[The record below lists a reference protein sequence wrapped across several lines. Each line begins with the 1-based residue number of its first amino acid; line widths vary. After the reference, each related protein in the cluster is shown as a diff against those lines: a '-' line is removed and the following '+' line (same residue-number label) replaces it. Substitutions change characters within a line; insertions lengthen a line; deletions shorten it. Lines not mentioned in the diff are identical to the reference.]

1 MGAGILPAAI
11 YDNKLYLL
19 FGKENK
25 YEDSAPG
32 YSDFGGGTDN
42 TESLLKTAIR
52 EAEEELTGFLGN
64 KAVISNLLK
73 NGTYNIDLIS
83 EEHSKYRSH
92 IFKYNYDPMLPFYYN
107 NNQRFLQKKIP
118 KVIKRTKIF
127 EKEHIKWICV
137 DDLPK
142 LRNTFRHFYR
152 VVIDEIYSKRGAI
165 KSFIQNQRT
174 GKKKQNKTRKPRVNK
189 NKTRKNKD

>member
-11 YDNKLYLL
+11 YKNKLYLL

-42 TESLLKTAIR
+42 TESLLKTATR

-64 KAVISNLLK
+64 KEAVSNLLK
-73 NGTYNIDLIS
+73 NGTYNIDITS
-83 EEHSKYRSH
+83 KEHTTYRTH
-92 IFKYNYDPMLPFYYN
+92 IFKYNYDPMLPLYYN

-118 KVIKRTKIF
+118 DVIKRTKIF

-137 DDLPK
+137 EDLPK

-152 VVIDEIYSKRGAI
+152 VVVDDIYYNRAAI
-165 KSFIQNQRT
+165 KSFI
-174 GKKKQNKTRKPRVNK
+174 KKHRINK
-189 NKTRKNKD
+189 NKTMKKRINKNKTKKNKS

>member
-11 YDNKLYLL
+11 YNNKLYLL
-19 FGKENK
+19 FGKENR

-42 TESLLKTAIR
+42 TETLLKTAIR

-64 KAVISNLLK
+64 KKVISNLLK
-73 NGTYNIDLIS
+73 TGTYNIDLLS
-83 EEHSKYRSH
+83 TEHSTYRTH
-92 IFKYNYDPMLPFYYN
+92 IFKYDYDPMLPFYYN

-118 KVIKRTKIF
+118 NIIKRSKIF

-137 DDLPK
+137 EDLPK

-152 VVIDEIYSKRGAI
+152 VAIDEIYNKRAII
-165 KSFIQNQRT
+165 KSFIKNQRP
-174 GKKKQNKTRKPRVNK
+174 GKNKTKKNRINK
-189 NKTRKNKD
+189 NKTKKNKY